1 MKHEGAAVHLD
12 PVCGMEVDS
21 AVCAGRAE
29 RHGHTYYFCSA
40 HCLAAFEAAPASAAA
55 AARPGQACCS
65 PAPAAS
71 PRVKVTG
78 VTVGAIGR
86 GGAARDPVCGMT
98 VSKSTVLRSE
108 RDGTTY
114 YFCCEGC
121 RRKFESGVAAPSAQG
136 CEYVCPMHP
145 EVLSKVPAACPLCGM
160 ALEAAAVEAD
170 AEDSPELRDM
180 RRRLLIGA
188 AFSLP
193 LLVLSMLSDHAPI
206 MFEGLIG
213 PRTLQLVQFTL
224 ATPVV
229 LWAGWPFFERARA
242 SVLRLQ
248 ANMFTL
254 IAIGVGAAW
263 LYSIAAMLV
272 PNWFPAA
279 MHARH
284 GSVHVYFES
293 AAVIV
298 TLVLLGQVLELTARA
313 RTGAAVRALAQ
324 LAPRT
329 ARLVRADGQEED
341 IALAFVRRDD
351 RLRIRPGEK
360 IPVDGEI
367 LEGESA
373 VDESMITGE
382 SLPVGKRPGAAV
394 IGGTVNGHGALLMRS
409 GRVGSETLLAQIVR
423 LVKEAQRSRAP
434 IQRLADV
441 IASYFVP
448 AVLITAALAFA
459 AWWMFGPEP
468 RLAHALVSAVAVLI
482 IACPCA
488 LGLATPMSIMV
499 ATGRGAQNGLL
510 IRNAEALEQLARVDA
525 LVVDKTGTLTE
536 GRPRVVSMEVA
547 AGFSETDVL
556 ACAASLERSSEHPL
570 SGAVV
575 AAAAERGLSLSP
587 ATQVDIHAGMGI
599 SGHVAG
605 KRVVVGNAALLA
617 RAGIDIAAI
626 DLLADQA
633 RTLGRAV
640 ILIAMD
646 GKAAGLIGITDP
658 IRASAATAVTA
669 LQAEGLNVIM
679 LSGDHRTTAAQVAGE
694 LGITTVI
701 AELAPAGKAEEIRR
715 LQSQGHMV
723 AMAGDGINDA
733 PALALANVGIAMGTG
748 TDVAMHSAGMTLV
761 HSDLQALVRARRLSR
776 ATLRNIR
783 QNLAFAFLYNV
794 LGVPVAAGVLYPFTG
809 MLLSPVIAAAAMSMS
824 SVSVIFNALR
834 LQRVRLS

>member
-1 MKHEGAAVHLD
+1 MKREDAAMHLE
-12 PVCGMEVDS
+12 PICGMAVD
-21 AVCAGRAE
+21 AAACAGSAE
-29 RHGHTYYFCSA
+29 YDGQTYYFCSA
-40 HCLAAFEAAPASAAA
+40 HCLAAFKAAPAGAAA
-55 AARPGQACCS
+55 AHPGQVCRS
-65 PAPAAS
+65 PAPTAS
-71 PRVKVTG
+71 PRVTVTG

-121 RRKFESGVAAPSAQG
+121 RRKFESGVAAPSTQARQ
-136 CEYVCPMHP
+136 YICPMHP
-145 EVLSKVPAACPLCGM
+145 EVVSKVPAACPLCGM
-160 ALEAAAVEAD
+160 ALEAVAVEAD
-170 AEDSPELRDM
+170 AEDSPELRDK

-188 AFSLP
+188 ALSLP
-193 LLVLSMLSDHAPI
+193 LLVLSMLSDHAPTV
-206 MFEGLIG
+206 FEGLVG
-213 PRTLQLVQFTL
+213 PGTMQWRQFTV

-229 LWAGWPFFERARA
+229 LWAGWPFFERAGA

-263 LYSIAAMLV
+263 LYSIAAMV
-272 PNWFPAA
+272 APEWFPAA
-279 MHARH
+279 MRARH
-284 GSVHVYFES
+284 GSVHVYFEP

-298 TLVLLGQVLELTARA
+298 TLVLLGQVLELKARA
-313 RTGAAVRALAQ
+313 RTSAAVRALAQ

-329 ARLVRADGQEED
+329 GRLVRADGQEED
-341 IALAFVRRDD
+341 IALALVRRDD

-360 IPVDGEI
+360 IPVDGET
-367 LEGESA
+367 LEGDSA

-394 IGGTVNGHGALLMRS
+394 IGGTVNGHGALLMRA
-409 GRVGSETLLAQIVR
+409 GRVGSETLLAQTVR
-423 LVKEAQRSRAP
+423 SVTEAQRSRAP

-448 AVLITAALAFA
+448 AVLATAALAFA

-482 IACPCA
+482 IACTCA

-499 ATGRGAQNGLL
+499 ATGRGAQNGML
-510 IRNAEALEQLARVDA
+510 IRNAEALEQLARVDT

-556 ACAASLERSSEHPL
+556 ACVASLERASEHPL

-605 KRVVVGNAALLA
+605 KPVVVGNAALLA
-617 RAGIDIAAI
+617 RAGIDIAAL

-633 RTLGRAV
+633 RALGRAV

-658 IRASAATAVTA
+658 IRASAVTA

-679 LSGDHRTTAAQVAGE
+679 LSGDHRATAAQVAGE
-694 LGITTVI
+694 LGIATVI
-701 AELAPAGKAEEIRR
+701 AELAPAGKAGEIRR
-715 LQSQGHMV
+715 LQSRGHMV

-733 PALALANVGIAMGTG
+733 PALALANVGVAMGTG
-748 TDVAMHSAGMTLV
+748 TDIAMHSAGMTLV

-776 ATLRNIR
+776 ASLRNIR

-809 MLLSPVIAAAAMSMS
+809 MLLSPVIAAAAMSLS
-824 SVSVIFNALR
+824 SVSVILNALR
-834 LQRVRLS
+834 LQRLRLP